1 MKMLV
6 FLGAKMICKFNG
18 LIDLVNLSRFA
29 SLSLSN
35 SDVNVTSGNICLDA
49 KSIMGIAS
57 LDISKLYN
65 VEIITQNEDEKEK
78 FIRYVEQFKAQK

>member
-1 MKMLV
+1 
-6 FLGAKMICKFNG
+6 MICKFNG

-65 VEIITQNEDEKEK
+65 VEIITQNEDEKKK